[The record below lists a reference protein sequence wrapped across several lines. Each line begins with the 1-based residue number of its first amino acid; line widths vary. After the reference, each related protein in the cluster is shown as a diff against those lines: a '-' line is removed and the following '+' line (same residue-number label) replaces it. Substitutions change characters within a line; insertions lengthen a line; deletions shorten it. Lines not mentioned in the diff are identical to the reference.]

1 MRRLRSFAVSAAQDD
16 TLIIY
21 RKAQQQLRIQRSA
34 IPEPPFWAATKV
46 APYGTRRAEPIAI
59 DYLEMRATHAD
70 RLEVSVSNDVRD
82 ELERLPRLHEPVLI
96 DAAESSELVF
106 RRGEEALRFC
116 CEHHLT
122 AIHLVSTRGDLP
134 AAACDRA
141 TIVIS
146 AWPLELP
153 RLRELMRDAHDRRM
167 RWGVAVPLIFP
178 PLDALRQLAD
188 AAHEFGAMF
197 LAALPVDLDATAR
210 KTIAKDV
217 EDYDLLF
224 HADLEPL
231 QVATERHI
239 AALAAEISVADF
251 VIPPRWDEKSNW
263 NAAILLTLVASR
275 MLAMKRD
282 VEIASRI
289 ARSARAVAQ
298 LDKPLERIAAAAS
311 LSIIEALDD
320 ISTDILNDWLESGRS
335 AFVEHIDKQWRLRRD
350 VGVA

>member
-16 TLIIY
+16 VLILY

-46 APYGTRRAEPIAI
+46 APYSTKRAEPIAI
-59 DYLEMRATHAD
+59 DYLEMRATHAE
-70 RLEVSVSNDVRD
+70 RLEVGVSIDVRD
-82 ELERLPRLHEPVLI
+82 ELERAQRLHDPVLI
-96 DAAESSELVF
+96 DAAEASELVF

-116 CEHHLT
+116 CDNGLT
-122 AIHLVSTRGDLP
+122 SMYLVSTRGALP

-146 AWPLELP
+146 AWPYALP
-153 RLRELMRDAHDRRM
+153 RLRELMRDAQDRRM
-167 RWGVAVPLIFP
+167 RWGVAVPVIFP
-178 PLDALRQLAD
+178 PLDVLRQIAD
-188 AAHEFGAMF
+188 AAHESGALF
-197 LAALPVDLDATAR
+197 LAPLPVELDATAR
-210 KTIAKDV
+210 KTIATDA
-217 EDYDLLF
+217 EDYDVLF

-239 AALAAEISVADF
+239 AALAADIGVADF
-251 VIPPRWDEKSNW
+251 IVPPKWDEKSNW
-263 NAAILLTLVASR
+263 NASILLTLVATR
-275 MLAMKRD
+275 MIAMKRD

-298 LDKPLERIAAAAS
+298 LDKPLERIAAAAN
-311 LSIIEALDD
+311 LSIVEALDD
-320 ISTDILNDWLESGRS
+320 ISTDILTDWLEGGRS
-335 AFVEHIDKQWRLRRD
+335 AYVEHIDKQWRLRRD